1 MYDLWEKT
9 QTNARNLSC
18 FVDCYG
24 GIIIPPKERPRDK
37 KLPSQRAPMPHPF
50 GPMIATGTSTG
61 VASGGL
67 VRCRGTGGGRGQIG
81 SNAGHGGTRHH
92 DLLTPADNGTGI
104 TDRFPPVGLS
114 SLSSVN
120 APAVNGGSESTPNAE
135 KVLLDNSKNGPRS
148 SHAVNESSL
157 TDRQKHGLRKNR
169 TTYLTST

>member
-1 MYDLWEKT
+1 M
-9 QTNARNLSC
+9 
-18 FVDCYG
+18 DCYG

-81 SNAGHGGTRHH
+81 STAGRGGTRHH
-92 DLLTPADNGTGI
+92 DLLTPVDNGTGI

-157 TDRQKHGLRKNR
+157 TDRQFMDTVFAKTGQHIF
-169 TTYLTST
+169 TST